1 MSDEN
6 LLDEGADDFA
16 PKSSGPSVV
25 MLLVTA
31 LIGAGAGGWFGGPIV
46 TPMVADMMAA
56 SPDDE
61 GDDGYGGGHGG
72 SSPYGDASP
81 DDGPLAI
88 DNLILNPAQSGGSRF
103 LIATLVLD
111 TDEETRAEL
120 EARDAEA
127 RDLLQTVLAIRTVDE
142 LSDISLRDEIRNDL
156 RIALNTM
163 LGYEGVHRIF
173 LPQFVIQ

>member
-6 LLDEGADDFA
+6 LLDEGGDDFA
-16 PKSSGPSVV
+16 TKSSGPSAV
-25 MLLVTA
+25 MLLVVAA
-31 LIGAGAGGWFGGPIV
+31 LGAGAGGWFGGPIV
-46 TPMVADMMAA
+46 TPMVADIMA
-56 SPDDE
+56 SEPSD
-61 GDDGYGGGHGG
+61 GDGHGAR
-72 SSPYGDASP
+72 PYGDASA

-88 DNLILNPAQSGGSRF
+88 DNLILNPAESGGSRF

-111 TDEETRAEL
+111 TDDETRAEL
-120 EARDAEA
+120 ESRDAEA
-127 RDLLQTVLAIRTVDE
+127 RDLLQTVLAVRTVAE
-142 LSDISLRDEIRNDL
+142 LSDISLRDEIRSDL

>member
-1 MSDEN
+1 
-6 LLDEGADDFA
+6 
-16 PKSSGPSVV
+16 
-25 MLLVTA
+25 MLLAVA
-31 LIGAGAGGWFGGPIV
+31 LVGAGAGGWFGGPVV
-46 TPMVADMMAA
+46 TPIVAEMMAS
-56 SPDDE
+56 SPSE
-61 GDDGYGGGHGG
+61 GGDDGHGGGGYGGDR
-72 SSPYGDASP
+72 PYGDASA
-81 DDGPLAI
+81 DDGPLTI
-88 DNLILNPAQSGGSRF
+88 DNLILNPAESGGSRF

-111 TDEETRAEL
+111 TNEDTRAEL
-120 EARDAEA
+120 ESRDAEA